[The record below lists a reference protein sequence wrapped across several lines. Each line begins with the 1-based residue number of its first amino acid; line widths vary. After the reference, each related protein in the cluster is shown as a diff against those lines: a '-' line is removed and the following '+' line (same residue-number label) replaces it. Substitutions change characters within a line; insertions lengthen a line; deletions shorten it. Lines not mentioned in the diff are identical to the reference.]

1 MPGFSREDCVLA
13 RAARMIVEGRTEE
26 AIEGLSRFYEVLPPR
41 VKVGLPRRCRNA
53 LGCYTP
59 QDQTIYL
66 RSSREYRDPFIVL
79 HEFYHHLR
87 WRLGS
92 HRGTERHADEFAARA
107 VIAMA
112 EGACSTGGDGSEQG
126 GE

>member
-1 MPGFSREDCVLA
+1 MAVQGVGEDSEDCTLA

-26 AIEGLSRFYEVLPPR
+26 AVEMLSRYYGILPPR
-41 VKVGLPRRCRNA
+41 VKVGLPKRCRNA

-59 QDQTIYL
+59 SNQTIHL
-66 RSSREYRDPFIVL
+66 RSSREYRDPFVVL

-92 HRGTERHADEFAARA
+92 HRGTERHASEFAARA
-107 VIAMA
+107 VVAMA
-112 EGACSTGGDGSEQG
+112 EGACSGGH
-126 GE
+126 